1 MVRKSRGAAIITSW
15 PNLPSQAAVCAKVL
29 TTPLVCGNQASV
41 TIMILMRGDILNED
55 RDNGVK
61 AADKKQPPT
70 QRLVM
75 CS

>member
-1 MVRKSRGAAIITSW
+1 
-15 PNLPSQAAVCAKVL
+15 VL

-41 TIMILMRGDILNED
+41 TIMILMCVDMLNQD
-55 RDNGVK
+55 RDSGVK